1 MKNTQQNL
9 FYIFILIFISCVKTD
24 DFDIPNIESEEPI
37 ITSNTTIKAVK
48 NSFNQSNEKVYTFP
62 ANDDSI
68 IEAYIISSDEA
79 GNFYKN
85 ISIQDNYENPTAG
98 IELLIDMKDYYT
110 KFNFGTKVY
119 IKMSGLSIDNNNGKY
134 RIGYLSK
141 NSIEEIPEPLINDF
155 IIRSTESSKIQPKQI
170 SIADFNNE
178 IIGTYIQLQNIQF
191 KNNEI
196 GKTIAGESNDK
207 FTSERV
213 LIQCD
218 NRLTTILSTST
229 YSNFKSNLL
238 SDKKGSISGVLT
250 KDYYSEKFVL
260 VINDPST
267 INFSESD
274 RCDPDF
280 LFCTGNLNN
289 EKELIFFENFQEINK
304 TNDLEDLGWT
314 NENIYLGN
322 EKFNKRSSQGNVSM
336 QISAYNTGENPM
348 EVWLITPPINL
359 DNSSNEILSFETKA
373 TYDNG
378 TILTAWVSSDF
389 NDNITEATWQQLD
402 VKVSVGPGNSYVN
415 DYTLSG
421 ELSLDCLEGDVFIA
435 IKYLG
440 GDPGVSTTYDIDNIK
455 ITGD

>member
-1 MKNTQQNL
+1 
-9 FYIFILIFISCVKTD
+9 
-24 DFDIPNIESEEPI
+24 
-37 ITSNTTIKAVK
+37 
-48 NSFNQSNEKVYTFP
+48 
-62 ANDDSI
+62 
-68 IEAYIISSDEA
+68 
-79 GNFYKN
+79 
-85 ISIQDNYENPTAG
+85 
-98 IELLIDMKDYYT
+98 
-110 KFNFGTKVY
+110 
-119 IKMSGLSIDNNNGKY
+119 
-134 RIGYLSK
+134 
-141 NSIEEIPEPLINDF
+141 
-155 IIRSTESSKIQPKQI
+155 
-170 SIADFNNE
+170 
-178 IIGTYIQLQNIQF
+178 
-191 KNNEI
+191 
-196 GKTIAGESNDK
+196 
-207 FTSERV
+207 
-213 LIQCD
+213 
-218 NRLTTILSTST
+218 
-229 YSNFKSNLL
+229 
-238 SDKKGSISGVLT
+238 VLT
-250 KDYYSEKFVL
+250 KDYYNEKFIL

-402 VKVSVGPGNSYVN
+402 AKVSVGPGNSYVN
-415 DYTLSG
+415 NYTLSG

>member
-1 MKNTQQNL
+1 MKNTHQNL
-9 FYIFILIFISCVKTD
+9 LYIFILVFISCVKTD

-229 YSNFKSNLL
+229 YSSFKSN
-238 SDKKGSISGVLT
+238 
-250 KDYYSEKFVL
+250 YYQ
-260 VINDPST
+260 I
-267 INFSESD
+267 
-274 RCDPDF
+274 
-280 LFCTGNLNN
+280 
-289 EKELIFFENFQEINK
+289 
-304 TNDLEDLGWT
+304 
-314 NENIYLGN
+314 
-322 EKFNKRSSQGNVSM
+322 KR
-336 QISAYNTGENPM
+336 
-348 EVWLITPPINL
+348 EV
-359 DNSSNEILSFETKA
+359 
-373 TYDNG
+373 
-378 TILTAWVSSDF
+378 
-389 NDNITEATWQQLD
+389 
-402 VKVSVGPGNSYVN
+402 
-415 DYTLSG
+415 
-421 ELSLDCLEGDVFIA
+421 
-435 IKYLG
+435 
-440 GDPGVSTTYDIDNIK
+440 
-455 ITGD
+455 

>member
-1 MKNTQQNL
+1 MKNTLQNL
-9 FYIFILIFISCVKTD
+9 VYIIILVFISCVKTD

-141 NSIEEIPEPLINDF
+141 NSIEEIPESLINDF

-229 YSNFKSNLL
+229 YSSFKSNVL

-250 KDYYSEKFVL
+250 KDYYNEKFIL

-402 VKVSVGPGNSYVN
+402 AKVSVGPGNSYVN
-415 DYTLSG
+415 NYTLSG

>member
-1 MKNTQQNL
+1 MKNTLQNL
-9 FYIFILIFISCVKTD
+9 VYIIILVFISCVKTD

-85 ISIQDNYENPTAG
+85 ISIQDNYENPTTG

-141 NSIEEIPEPLINDF
+141 NSIEEIPESLINDF

-229 YSNFKSNLL
+229 YSSFKSNLL

-250 KDYYSEKFVL
+250 KDYYNEKFIL

-402 VKVSVGPGNSYVN
+402 AKVSVGPGNSYVN
-415 DYTLSG
+415 NYTLSG

>member
-1 MKNTQQNL
+1 MKNTHQNL
-9 FYIFILIFISCVKTD
+9 LYIFIIVFISCVKTD

-141 NSIEEIPEPLINDF
+141 NSIEEIPESLINDF

-250 KDYYSEKFVL
+250 KDYYNEKFIL